1 MKFTDE
7 RRVRLSGD
15 WCVYCGQVAETVEH
29 FPPKSYCLD
38 GLLMPACKEC
48 NSLAGTDW
56 PTDFGKRKD
65 LVNER
70 LKRRHAK
77 ALNTPVW
84 TQEELK
90 EMKRGMRKEIEI
102 WQTRRRIAERR
113 IAWNAEG
120 YLAYID
126 RNNDFA
132 KLSARLSTST
142 EQSD

>member
-1 MKFTDE
+1 MKFTDA
-7 RRVRLSGD
+7 RRVRLSGE
-15 WCVYCGQVAETVEH
+15 WCVYCGMVAETVEH
-29 FPPKSYCLD
+29 FPPRSFSND
-38 GLLMPACKEC
+38 GLLLPACKEC

-56 PTDFGKRKD
+56 PTDFGKRKGM
-65 LVNER
+65 VNDK
-70 LKRRHAK
+70 LRRRNAK
-77 ALNTPVW
+77 ALSMPVW
-84 TQEELK
+84 TKEDLE

-120 YLAYID
+120 YLASID

-132 KLSARLSTST
+132 KLSAKLSTST

>member
-7 RRVRLSGD
+7 RRVRLSGE

-29 FPPKSYCLD
+29 FPPKSFSND
-38 GLLMPACKEC
+38 GLLLPACREC
-48 NSLAGTDW
+48 NNLAGTDW
-56 PTDFGKRKD
+56 PTDFGKRKEM
-65 LVNER
+65 VNEK
-70 LKRRHAK
+70 LRRRNAR

-84 TQEELK
+84 TKEDLQ

-113 IAWNAEG
+113 IAWSAEG
-120 YLAYID
+120 YLASID

-132 KLSARLSTST
+132 KLNAKLSIST
-142 EQSD
+142 EQND